1 MSLTRANVNC
11 NFSGY
16 WNYQHAAFQF
26 GIPGNYPQTAALM
39 FGGGTAA
46 SPLTTS
52 AAGASFMK
60 LYCQSTDT
68 GDDNRLMY
76 AWLYAA
82 GIGGGFE
89 AFRGRVVGTVTGLN
103 DIRGGNFT
111 AALDATTSNI
121 SGMAAGVQATFEALA
136 ATKTIGGTIAS
147 LVCTS
152 FVGAGNT
159 LPTAH
164 SFIRCVDEGSV
175 KFSNFLNLDGVSTG
189 SNNVFQSASN
199 TTCSHKIRC
208 LINGTVYYLM
218 VDATL

>member
-1 MSLTRANVNC
+1 MANLAIKVAKYNATTY
-11 NFSGY
+11 S
-16 WNYQHAAFQF
+16 
-26 GIPGNYPQTAALM
+26 TAKTITITPDMIVL
-39 FGGGTAA
+39 
-46 SPLTTS
+46 L
-52 AAGASFMK
+52 
-60 LYCQSTDT
+60 DT
-68 GDDNRLMY
+68 LADCSCEIQYYNHQKSKIDL
-76 AWLYAA
+76 
-82 GIGGGFE
+82 I
-89 AFRGRVVGTVTGLN
+89 
-103 DIRGGNFT
+103 IT